1 MKVICRDRLLFDGD
15 LLTIGKEY
23 EVEEVENGDYWI
35 EDDNGNYN
43 PFPQELFE
51 VISK

>member
-1 MKVICRDRLLFDGD
+1 MRVRCKDRLLFDDD

-23 EVEEVENGDYWI
+23 EVGEVDNGEYWI
-35 EDDNGNYN
+35 EDDSENYN

-51 VISK
+51 VVSK